1 MTALLASVTDLQEAR
16 MALEAGAN
24 IIDLKDPARGA
35 LGAVSNDIQQSV
47 TRFVDRRRLVS
58 ATVGDLPMSAEVIA
72 DAIQAT
78 SANGVD
84 FVKVGLF
91 GPCTH
96 ADILNTLAAAS
107 QTGIHLIAVLFI
119 DQYPPLHLL
128 EPLRAAGCF
137 GVMLDTADKTS
148 GGLFHHLDR
157 QTVAAFVRQGK
168 KLGLLTGLAGSLQ
181 VTDIPVL
188 SALAPDYLG
197 FRTAL
202 CHGGMR
208 TSRLSATAIERVRA
222 QLDEAVLTEHV
233 VLPCDSTAGN
243 RLCENGAPAY
253 TKP

>member
-1 MTALLASVTDLQEAR
+1 MTALLASVTNLQEAR
-16 MALEAGAN
+16 MALKGGAN

-35 LGAVSNDIQQSV
+35 LGAVSNEIQQSV
-47 TRFVDRRRLVS
+47 TRFVGRRRPVS

-72 DAIQAT
+72 QAIQTT

-91 GPCTH
+91 ERHPH

-107 QTGIHLIAVLFI
+107 QTGIRVIAVLFA

-128 EPLRAAGCF
+128 DPLRAAGCSDII
-137 GVMLDTADKTS
+137 LDTADKAS
-148 GGLFHHLDR
+148 GGLLSHIDTETL
-157 QTVAAFVRQGK
+157 AAFVRRGK

-181 VTDIPVL
+181 ATDIPVL

-202 CHGGMR
+202 CQGGIR
-208 TSRLSATAIERVRA
+208 TSRLSVSAIERVRA
-222 QLDEAVLTEHV
+222 QLDEAGRTEHMIT
-233 VLPCDSTAGN
+233 PYAGGASN
-243 RLCENGAPAY
+243 RVW
-253 TKP
+253 TQ